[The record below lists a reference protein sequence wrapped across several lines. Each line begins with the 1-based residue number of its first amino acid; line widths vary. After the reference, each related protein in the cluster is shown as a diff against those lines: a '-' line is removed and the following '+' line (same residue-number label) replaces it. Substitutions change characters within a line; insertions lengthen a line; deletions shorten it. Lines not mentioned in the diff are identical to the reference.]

1 MYKGARGS
9 GQAGREDNSELESE
23 SITIQIRMNGT
34 TSQNFRI
41 AKSVLTVAIVLTL
54 VSAIWGSGMASWL
67 AWNEIS
73 GVESERDT
81 VRAKLVADEVTK
93 AISVN
98 GALAKSDK
106 DILREI
112 RDSVARFVGAG
123 ISNGSARQSDSES
136 ENVFAAEKSREHRT
150 WRRVTSESAP
160 MMNLPVKGLSVPEP
174 MKLESVSYFKLRQ
187 SDILRVDLAH
197 SLEKLISG
205 EISIIGKYRVG
216 GVDKIVGCCGE
227 VLVTSPDDVSTSSG
241 VQFRAMFRARKH
253 IELARPDIAG
263 ATLVAVKVGVLT
275 SAHPDAKYTP
285 WIAVDRLKAD
295 ALSLAVGGDIP
306 RKLPAKLKVT
316 TRGKIPVQE
325 MEKTFVDEMA
335 SEGEADVR
343 HFPGD
348 ESEAYD
354 AMANSTA
361 EFHDSG
367 TESPISNAMRILS
380 KLRPATVEVDEEY

>member
-1 MYKGARGS
+1 MYNGAKGSVQTGKDDQSDA
-9 GQAGREDNSELESE
+9 ESE
-23 SITIQIRMNGT
+23 SITIQIRMTGT
-34 TSQNFRI
+34 TSQNFRV
-41 AKSVLTVAIVLTL
+41 AKSVVTAAIVLTL
-54 VSAIWGSGMASWL
+54 VSALWGSGMASWL

-73 GVESERDT
+73 GVETEREAS
-81 VRAKLVADEVTK
+81 RAKLVAGEVTK

-123 ISNGSARQSDSES
+123 MPNGSARQSGSES
-136 ENVFAAEKSREHRT
+136 DSVFAAEKNREQRT

-160 MMNLPVKGLSVPEP
+160 MMNLPVRRLSVPEP
-174 MKLESVSYFKLRQ
+174 MKLESISYFKLRQ
-187 SDILRVDLAH
+187 TDILRVDLAH
-197 SLEKLISG
+197 NMERLVSG
-205 EISIIGKYRVG
+205 EISVIGKYRVG

-227 VLVTSPDDVSTSSG
+227 VLVTSPDDVSISSG

-275 SAHPDAKYTP
+275 SAHPDSKYTP

-295 ALSLAVGGDIP
+295 APSLAVREEIP
-306 RKLPAKLKVT
+306 RKLPAELKVT

-325 MEKTFVDEMA
+325 MEKTFIDEMA

-343 HFPGD
+343 HFAGD
-348 ESEAYD
+348 EIEAYD

-361 EFHDSG
+361 EFNDYG

-380 KLRPATVEVDEEY
+380 KLRPATAEVDEEY